1 MKSGEPFPGNNTQEC
16 SAASWLN
23 NHLARSGLPLSAQMT
38 CGGGEWKECILFR
51 RHRTVA
57 SHFPLSLSG
66 RAPGRAISPSSG
78 LNPEAARPRPHLIP
92 QEASREDVAA
102 VCPEDTKGASRYMQ
116 LSQELTAFSC
126 SK

>member
-1 MKSGEPFPGNNTQEC
+1 MAEQS
-16 SAASWLN
+16 
-23 NHLARSGLPLSAQMT
+23 LSVQRPPIVRADDLL
-38 CGGGEWKECILFR
+38 GVIGEWKECIPIF
-51 RHRTVA
+51 
-57 SHFPLSLSG
+57 

-78 LNPEAARPRPHLIP
+78 LNPEAARLRPRLIP

-102 VCPEDTKGASRYMQ
+102 VYPEDTKGASRYMQ